1 MIKSIT
7 GVGGLYWLAAV
18 LVGFGSLYMH
28 VTSTPT
34 PQPKMTHRV
43 SEVCYEATGE
53 RVREEF
59 RAETAIIKVVYI
71 NGPMDYNGEKVVG
84 LALYTGL
91 DPDTNTNIC
100 KLFVPM
106 PTHVLGDDKMDTLG
120 HELLHCL
127 VGDFHD

>member
-7 GVGGLYWLAAV
+7 GIGGVYWLAAV
-18 LVGFGSLYMH
+18 LVGIGSLYMH
-28 VTSTPT
+28 VTSTPS
-34 PQPKMTHRV
+34 PHPKMTHRV

-71 NGPMDYNGEKVVG
+71 NGPIDYNGEPVVG

-127 VGDFHD
+127 VGAFHD